1 MYIHIY
7 IHTYIHTYILIYM
20 TYMGHLGENDNG
32 CHLEVYP
39 IYIYIYI
46 YILIYIYVCIYD
58 IYGTYR

>member
-46 YILIYIYVCIYD
+46 YIY
-58 IYGTYR
+58 